1 MRSQIYLCPADRKY
15 ACSWEGP
22 SENILHHFSLEHED
36 LLFHN
41 GSVDIALH
49 VASENR
55 LLFVD
60 GEIYLF
66 QTKIDHDHVNM
77 YLRFLGPAHVASNF
91 SYDIEVSAS
100 GMKMSKQDIELKNG
114 FFSVGLECLRTF
126 FGDVDLINC
135 HLIISGDSTSIHS
148 DDGISIYVNP
158 PDSSDV
164 YLGNIN
170 EDMDGALSVSNLDL
184 HDFFSTPKDGNS
196 PVEVIEGNDMSFN
209 ETHRATWSGTK
220 LNGPKVR
227 PSSLSRSQTF
237 SSEDVQRSSIM
248 KRQASMRSLSSIS
261 EADLNLVL
269 QCSNCSGHLA
279 PPIFLCAHGHNIC
292 TSCYR
297 DTRTCSICQSDIT
310 AERNEELEGKAYN
323 YQYSCINSKHGC
335 PQKLPYQEINDHQIN
350 CTFCDYTCPITHCG
364 FKGPYKPMLCHLN
377 VIHSSVKLFQSF
389 IAIFQKTQEVFLVN
403 EKLGIFYCT
412 WTQVDNRIVW
422 KAKFCGPK
430 SRKFFCELKFQRKNF
445 KKPMLLSRCDDY
457 YFKEISIPELKE
469 LKLKAKHSVL
479 TVTR

>member
-15 ACSWEGP
+15 GCSWEGP
-22 SENILHHFSLEHED
+22 SENILLHFSLEHED
-36 LLFHN
+36 LLFYN
-41 GSVDIALH
+41 GSIDIALH
-49 VASENR
+49 VPSENR

-66 QTKIDHDHVNM
+66 QTKIDHDHVNIF
-77 YLRFLGPAHVASNF
+77 LRFLGPAHVASNF
-91 SYDIEVSAS
+91 TYDIEISAS
-100 GMKMSKQDIELKNG
+100 GMKMSKQAIELKNG
-114 FFSVGLECLRTF
+114 FFSVGLECLRTY

-148 DDGISIYVNP
+148 DDGVSIYVNP
-158 PDSSDV
+158 PDRSDD
-164 YLGNIN
+164 YLENIN
-170 EDMDGALSVSNLDL
+170 ENMSVSNLNL
-184 HDFFSTPKDGNS
+184 HDLFATPKQGNS
-196 PVEVIEGNDMSFN
+196 PVEIREDREMNIDD
-209 ETHRATWSGTK
+209 TYRATWSETRK
-220 LNGPKVR
+220 YCRELR
-227 PSSLSRSQTF
+227 PSSLSRSKTF
-237 SSEDVQRSSIM
+237 TSEDVHRSSIM

-261 EADLNLVL
+261 EADLNSVL
-269 QCSNCSGHLA
+269 QCSNCAGHLA
-279 PPIFLCAHGHNIC
+279 PPIFLCLHGHNIC
-292 TSCYR
+292 TTCYR
-297 DTRTCSICQSDIT
+297 DTRTCSLCQSSIT
-310 AERNEELEGKAYN
+310 PERNQELEGKAYN
-323 YQYSCINSKHGC
+323 HQYSCVNSKHGC
-335 PQKLPYQEINDHQIN
+335 PQKFPYQQINDHQTN
-350 CTFCDYTCPITHCG
+350 CTFCEYTCPMAHCG

-412 WTQVDNRIVW
+412 WTQVDNKIVW

-445 KKPMLLSRCDDY
+445 KEPILLSRCDDY
-457 YFKEISIPELKE
+457 YFKEISLPELKE